1 MSDINEQVKKL
12 TAAITGLEA
21 QRATLGDAVV
31 DPALTALRQQLF
43 QLEASSDETASAD
56 ERKIVTIIFADVS
69 GFTAM
74 SEKLDP
80 EQVRAFMNGCF
91 ESLVPI
97 VRKYEGTIDKFIG
110 DEIMALFGAPVA
122 HEDDPERALRASL
135 EMMEAIAAFNR
146 KHGTD
151 LGLHIGVNTGRV
163 IAGKIGAEGRR
174 DYSVMGDAVNLAAR
188 LEDASSR
195 GEIFVGPN
203 TYRRTAAVF
212 DFEKIPP
219 LNLKGKEAPVEVHRL
234 VGLKASPKPVRGIE
248 GLRAA
253 LVGRDS
259 ELEQLRSALAA
270 LQRGRGNI
278 VTIVGE
284 AGLGKSR
291 LIAELRESLPV
302 NVSWAEGR
310 ALSYTAGMGYWVA
323 RAILY
328 SLLDVSADAPRSK
341 IDEALQRSLEQEG
354 EEKLL
359 AIYPYL
365 ARLLEV
371 PMQETMEERVKFLS
385 SEALQGRILQAFH
398 DYVRD
403 RAKRA
408 RLVLVWEDL
417 HWCDPS
423 SLQVL
428 ETLLSLATEVPLL
441 FLCACRPDEKLIGEL
456 LTRAHAA
463 YASNYCRIG
472 LSPLSRQES
481 SSLIQRLLKIEQ
493 LPEKMRDL
501 ILDRAEGNP
510 FFLEELL
517 RSLLDCGVVRF
528 EQGRVIATRELESV
542 EIPETLE
549 GVLMSRIDR
558 LEAENK
564 HALQKASVIGR
575 VFQERVL
582 THLYEEKST
591 AKTRLER
598 SLGELQRREFIQ
610 SREQEESETAELQK
624 DEYIFKHAAIH
635 HVAYDSLLLAKRREL
650 HELAAQAMEGLFPDR
665 VDELSATLG
674 YHFERAGAAAP
685 AAHYLG
691 RAAERAQATFANTE
705 ALAFYQSAIA
715 QIQHV
720 DSAKED
726 STMRSSAA
734 RLNEGLGDVLTLMGQ
749 HAEARAALDCARSFV
764 PHADSI
770 WRSRLYRK
778 TGFSH
783 NLQRHYEETGRA
795 YDSAEKELG
804 DMASPRSPEWWE
816 EKVQIQLERMQLLY
830 WQGMAGEM
838 KELAERYRS
847 AIEQRGTPMQRGTFF
862 QKLALSYLT
871 ESRYHPTEECLRL
884 AELAVSESQGSS
896 NLPELSHTRFVLGF
910 VNLWRGNYAS
920 AAEHGEAALQLAQ
933 RCGDLVVQARCLTYL
948 AVAHRCAHHLE
959 QARRFAAQVLELAT
973 KIGMVEYVAMA
984 KANLA
989 WVAWREDDH
998 AEAEKLGCEALKLW
1012 HGMKDPYSFDWMA
1025 LWPLIAVAFARN
1037 DIAQAIDYA
1046 RGLLVEHQH
1055 PLAEKLAAAMQ
1066 KAIANWQGNQSQV
1079 ARADLERAIQIATEF
1094 GQL

>member
-1 MSDINEQVKKL
+1 MSDLDEQVEKL

-21 QRATLGDAVV
+21 QRAALGDAVV
-31 DPALTALRQQLF
+31 DPALAALRLQLS
-43 QLEASSDETASAD
+43 QLDASRGEPAADD

-80 EQVRAFMNGCF
+80 EEVRRFMNGCF

-110 DEIMALFGAPVA
+110 DEIMALFGAPMA
-122 HEDDPERALRASL
+122 HEDDPERALRAAL

-146 KHGTD
+146 KHSTD
-151 LGLHIGVNTGRV
+151 LGLHIGINTGRV

-234 VGLKASPKPVRGIE
+234 VGLKTSPKSARGIE

-259 ELEQLRSALAA
+259 ELEQMRSALAA
-270 LQRGRGNI
+270 LQRGRGSI
-278 VTIVGE
+278 VAIVGE

-291 LIAELRESLPV
+291 LIAELRESLPG

-310 ALSYTAGMGYWVA
+310 ALSYTAGIGYWLA

-328 SLLDVSADAPRSK
+328 SLLDVAADAPRSK
-341 IDEALQRSLEQEG
+341 IDEAMQRSLEQES
-354 EEKLL
+354 EEKPLE
-359 AIYPYL
+359 IYPYL
-365 ARLLEV
+365 ARLLEI
-371 PMQETMEERVKFLS
+371 PMLETMEERVKFLS
-385 SEALQGRILQAFH
+385 SEALQRRILQAFH

-403 RAKRA
+403 RAKRGP
-408 RLVLVWEDL
+408 LVLVWEDL

-428 ETLLSLATEVPLL
+428 GTLLPLATEVPLL
-441 FLCACRPDEKLIGEL
+441 FLCACRPDEKLIAEL
-456 LTRAHAA
+456 LTRAQEA

-472 LSPLSRQES
+472 LSPLTREES

-517 RSLLDCGVVRF
+517 RSLLDCGVVRL

-564 HALQKASVIGR
+564 HALQNASVIGR

-582 THLYEEKST
+582 TRLYEEKST
-591 AKTRLER
+591 AKPRLQR
-598 SLGELQRREFIQ
+598 SLDELQRREFVQ
-610 SREQEESETAELQK
+610 SREQQASETAELQEN
-624 DEYIFKHAAIH
+624 EYIFKHAATH
-635 HVAYDSLLLAKRREL
+635 HVAYDSLLLAKRKEL
-650 HELAAQAMEGLFPDR
+650 HKLAAEAIETLFPDR
-665 VDELSATLG
+665 LGELSATLG

-715 QIQHV
+715 QIQRV

-726 STMRSSAA
+726 TATRSSTA
-734 RLNEGLGDVLTLMGQ
+734 RLNEGLGDVLTLMGR
-749 HAEARAALDCARSFV
+749 HVDARAAYDCARSFV
-764 PHADSI
+764 PDVDSI
-770 WRSRLYRK
+770 WRSRLFRK

-804 DMASPRSPEWWE
+804 DMTGTRSAEWWE
-816 EKVQIQLERMQLLY
+816 EKVQIQLERMQLFY
-830 WQGMAGEM
+830 WQAMAGEM
-838 KELAERYRS
+838 REVAERYRS
-847 AIEQRGTPMQRGTFF
+847 AIEERATPIQRGKFF
-862 QKLALSYLT
+862 EKLALSYLT
-871 ESRYHPTEECLRL
+871 ESRYHPNEECVRL
-884 AELAVSESQGSS
+884 AELAFSESRGSGH
-896 NLPELSHTRFVLGF
+896 LPEVSHIRFVLGL
-910 VNLWRGNYAS
+910 VHLWRGNYGDAI
-920 AAEHGEAALQLAQ
+920 EHGEAALHLAE
-933 RCGDLVVQARCLTYL
+933 RCGDLVLQARCLTYL
-948 AVAHRCAHHLE
+948 AVAHRGGGRLD
-959 QARRFAAQVLELAT
+959 QARSYAGRALELAS

-989 WVAWREDDH
+989 WVAWREGNH
-998 AEAEKLGCEALKLW
+998 AETEKLGCEALELW
-1012 HGMKDPYSFDWMA
+1012 HGMEDPYSLDWMA
-1025 LWPLIAVAFARN
+1025 LWPLIAVASSRN
-1037 DIAQAIDYA
+1037 IVRAIDYA
-1046 RGLLVEHQH
+1046 RALLVEHQR
-1055 PLAEKLAAAMQ
+1055 PLPEKLAAATE
-1066 KAIANWQGNQSQV
+1066 KAIESWEKGEGES
-1079 ARADLERAIQIATEF
+1079 ARDDLARAIQIATEC